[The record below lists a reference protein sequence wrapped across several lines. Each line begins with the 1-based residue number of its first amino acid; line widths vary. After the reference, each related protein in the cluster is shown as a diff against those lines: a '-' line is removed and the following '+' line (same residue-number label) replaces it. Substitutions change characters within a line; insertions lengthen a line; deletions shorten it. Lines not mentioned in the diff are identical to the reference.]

1 MLRTNILVVEDDA
14 KLAAVMRQ
22 GLREHGFV
30 VDVAADGSI
39 GLEMGLAKTYDAIVL
54 DVLLPRLN
62 GIDVLKALRARR
74 IPAPVLMLSARGAL
88 EDRVRG
94 LDLGADDYLPKPFD
108 FSELLA
114 RLRAIT
120 RRPAAEPRTVLS
132 LADLELDPAAREV
145 RRGDRRIELTARE
158 FALLEYLLRRKGV
171 VVTRDMILQN
181 VWDTDYEGGSNLIEV
196 YINYLRRKV
205 DLDATTKLIHTV
217 RGVGY
222 VLREPE

>member
-1 MLRTNILVVEDDA
+1 MRILVVEDDA

-30 VDVAADGSI
+30 VDLAADGQS
-39 GLEMGLAKTYDAIVL
+39 GLEMAVGGAYDAIVL
-54 DVLLPRLN
+54 DVLLPRLD
-62 GIDVLKALRARR
+62 GLGVLKALRTRKV
-74 IPAPVLMLSARGAL
+74 PAPVLMLSARGAL

-94 LDLGADDYLPKPFD
+94 LDLGADDYLAKPFD

-120 RRPAAEPRTVLS
+120 RRPATGPRTVLA
-132 LADLELDPAAREV
+132 LADLELDPAARSV
-145 RRGDRRIELTARE
+145 RRGGRRIELTARE
-158 FALLEYLLRRKGV
+158 FALIEYLLRRKGV

-181 VWDTDYEGGSNLIEV
+181 VWDAEYEGGSNLIEV
-196 YINYLRRKV
+196 YINYLRRKIEP
-205 DLDATTKLIHTV
+205 DGTTRLIHTV

>member
-1 MLRTNILVVEDDA
+1 MDDDV
-14 KLAAVMRQ
+14 KLAGVMRQ

-30 VDVAADGSI
+30 VDLASDGPS
-39 GLEMGLAKTYDAIVL
+39 GLAMGLDGAYDAIVL
-54 DVLLPRLN
+54 DVLLPRLD
-62 GIDVLKALRARR
+62 GLGVLRSLRARK
-74 IPAPVLMLSARGAL
+74 IPAPVLMLSGRGAL

-120 RRPAAEPRTVLS
+120 RRPASGPRTVLT
-132 LADLELDPAAREV
+132 LADLELDPAAREA
-145 RRGDRRIELTARE
+145 RRGNRRIELTARE

-181 VWDTDYEGGSNLIEV
+181 VWDADYERGSNLIEV

-205 DLDATTKLIHTV
+205 DHDNATKLIHTV

>member
-1 MLRTNILVVEDDA
+1 MRILIVEDDA

-30 VDVAADGSI
+30 ADFAADGPS
-39 GLEMGLAKTYDAIVL
+39 GLEMGIGNEYDAIVL
-54 DVLLPRLN
+54 DVLLPRLD
-62 GIDVLKALRARR
+62 GLGVLKALRDQKL
-74 IPAPVLMLSARGAL
+74 PTPVLMLSARGAL

-94 LDLGADDYLPKPFD
+94 LNLGADDYLPKPFD

-120 RRPAAEPRTVLS
+120 RRPAIGPQTILS
-132 LADLELDPAAREV
+132 LTDLELDPAARKV
-145 RRGDRRIELTARE
+145 RRGGRKIDLTARE
-158 FALLEYLLRRKGV
+158 FALLEYLLRRKGI
-171 VVTRDMILQN
+171 VVTRNMILQN
-181 VWDTDYEGGSNLIEV
+181 VWETDYDGGSNLIEV

-205 DLDATTKLIHTV
+205 DQGATTKLIHTV

-222 VLREPE
+222 VLRETE

>member
-1 MLRTNILVVEDDA
+1 MRILIVEDDA

-30 VDVAADGSI
+30 ADFAADGPS
-39 GLEMGLAKTYDAIVL
+39 GLEMGIGNEYDAIVL
-54 DVLLPRLN
+54 DVLLPRLD
-62 GIDVLKALRARR
+62 GLGVLKALRDQKL
-74 IPAPVLMLSARGAL
+74 PTPVLMLSARGAL

-120 RRPAAEPRTVLS
+120 RRPAIGPQTILS
-132 LADLELDPAAREV
+132 LTDLELDPAARKV
-145 RRGDRRIELTARE
+145 RRGGRKIDLTARE
-158 FALLEYLLRRKGV
+158 FALLEYLLRRKGI
-171 VVTRDMILQN
+171 VVTRNMILQN
-181 VWDTDYEGGSNLIEV
+181 VWETDYDGGSNLIEV

-205 DLDATTKLIHTV
+205 DQGATTKLIHTV

-222 VLREPE
+222 VLRETE

>member
-1 MLRTNILVVEDDA
+1 MRVLVIEDDA
-14 KLAAVMRQ
+14 KLAGVMRQ

-30 VDVAADGSI
+30 VDLAADGAS
-39 GLEMGLAKTYDAIVL
+39 GLEMGLDGAYDAIVL
-54 DVLLPRLN
+54 DVLLPRLD
-62 GIDVLKALRARR
+62 GLGVLTALRARKV
-74 IPAPVLMLSARGAL
+74 PAPVLMLSARGAL

-94 LDLGADDYLPKPFD
+94 LDSGADDYLPKPFD

-120 RRPAAEPRTVLS
+120 RRPAAGPQTVLS
-132 LADLELDPAAREV
+132 VADLELDTSAREV
-145 RRGDRRIELTARE
+145 RRGGRRIELTARE

-181 VWDTDYEGGSNLIEV
+181 VWDAEYEGGSNLIEV
-196 YINYLRRKV
+196 YINYLRRK
-205 DLDATTKLIHTV
+205 LDHDVTTKLIHTV

-222 VLREPE
+222 VVRVAE

>member
-1 MLRTNILVVEDDA
+1 MRLLVIEDDA

-39 GLEMGLAKTYDAIVL
+39 GLEMGLAGTYDAIVL

-62 GIDVLKALRARR
+62 GLDVLKALRARM

-120 RRPAAEPRTVLS
+120 RRPAAGPRTVLV
-132 LADLELDPAAREV
+132 LADLELDPAARDV
-145 RRGDRRIELTARE
+145 RRGGRRIELTARE

-196 YINYLRRKV
+196 YINYLRRKI
-205 DLDATTKLIHTV
+205 DHDATTKLIHTV

>member
-1 MLRTNILVVEDDA
+1 MRILVVEDDL
-14 KLAAVMRQ
+14 KLAALLRQ
-22 GLREHGFV
+22 GLQEHGFV
-30 VDVAADGSI
+30 VDLAADGSN
-39 GLEMGLAKTYDAIVL
+39 GLEMAVGETYDAIVL
-54 DVLLPRLN
+54 DLLLPRLD
-62 GIDVLKALRARR
+62 GLSVLKALRDRR

-94 LDLGADDYLPKPFD
+94 LDLGADDYLPKPFG

-114 RLRAIT
+114 RIRAIT
-120 RRPAAEPRTVLS
+120 RRPATGPRTLLA
-132 LADLELDPAAREV
+132 LADLELDPAARLV
-145 RRGDRRIELTARE
+145 RRGDRKIELTARE
-158 FALLEYLLRRKGV
+158 FALLEYLLRRKGI

-181 VWDTDYEGGSNLIEV
+181 VWDAEHDGGSNLIDV

-205 DLDATTKLIHTV
+205 DHDNPTKLIHTV

>member
-1 MLRTNILVVEDDA
+1 MRVLVVEDDA

-30 VDVAADGSI
+30 VDVASDGPT
-39 GLEMGLAKTYDAIVL
+39 GLAMTGDAYDAIVL
-54 DVLLPRLN
+54 DLLLPGLD
-62 GIDVLKALRARR
+62 GLGVLKALRERR
-74 IPAPVLMLSARGAL
+74 VPAPVLMLSARGAL

-108 FSELLA
+108 FSELVA
-114 RLRAIT
+114 RLRAIA
-120 RRPAAEPRTVLS
+120 RRPAAGPRTVLT
-132 LADLELDPAAREV
+132 LADLELDPAARTV
-145 RRGDRRIELTARE
+145 QRGGRRIELTARE

-181 VWDTDYEGGSNLIEV
+181 VWDAEYEGGSNLIEV

-205 DLDATTKLIHTV
+205 DPDGASKLIHTV

>member
-1 MLRTNILVVEDDA
+1 MRLLVIEDDA

-39 GLEMGLAKTYDAIVL
+39 GLEMGLAGMYDAIVL

-62 GIDVLKALRARR
+62 GLDVLKELRARR
-74 IPAPVLMLSARGAL
+74 NPAPVLMLSARGAL
-88 EDRVRG
+88 EDRIQG

-120 RRPAAEPRTVLS
+120 RRPAVGPRTVLA
-132 LADLELDPAAREV
+132 LADLELDPAARLV
-145 RRGDRRIELTARE
+145 RRGDRKIELTARE
-158 FALLEYLLRRKGV
+158 FALLEYLLRRKGI

-181 VWDTDYEGGSNLIEV
+181 VWDTDFDGRSNLIEV

-205 DLDATTKLIHTV
+205 DHDATTKLIHTV

-222 VLREPE
+222 VLRETE

>member
-1 MLRTNILVVEDDA
+1 MRILVVEDDA

-22 GLREHGFV
+22 GLRENGFV
-30 VDVAADGSI
+30 VDVATDGTM
-39 GLEMGLAKTYDAIVL
+39 GLEMGLCTAYDAIVL
-54 DVLLPRLN
+54 DVLLPRLD
-62 GIDVLKALRARR
+62 GLGVLKALRVRK

-120 RRPAAEPRTVLS
+120 RRPAAGPRTVLS

-145 RRGDRRIELTARE
+145 RRGGRRIDLTARE
-158 FALLEYLLRRKGV
+158 FALLEYLLRRKGI

-181 VWDTDYEGGSNLIEV
+181 VWDADYDGGSNLIEV
-196 YINYLRRKV
+196 YVNYLRRKV
-205 DLDATTKLIHTV
+205 DHDAVTKLIHTV

>member
-1 MLRTNILVVEDDA
+1 MRILIVEDDA

-30 VDVAADGSI
+30 ADFATDGPS
-39 GLEMGLAKTYDAIVL
+39 GLEMGIGNEYDAIVL
-54 DVLLPRLN
+54 DVLLPRLD
-62 GIDVLKALRARR
+62 GLGVLKALRDQKL
-74 IPAPVLMLSARGAL
+74 PTPVLMLSARGAL

-120 RRPAAEPRTVLS
+120 RRPAIGPQTILS
-132 LADLELDPAAREV
+132 LTDLELDPAARKV
-145 RRGDRRIELTARE
+145 RRGGRKIDLTARE
-158 FALLEYLLRRKGV
+158 FALLEYLLRRKGI
-171 VVTRDMILQN
+171 VVTRNMILQN
-181 VWDTDYEGGSNLIEV
+181 VWETDYDGGSNLIEV

-205 DLDATTKLIHTV
+205 DQGATTKLIHTV

-222 VLREPE
+222 VLRATE

>member
-1 MLRTNILVVEDDA
+1 MRILVVEDDL
-14 KLAAVMRQ
+14 KLAALLRQ
-22 GLREHGFV
+22 GLQEHGFV
-30 VDVAADGSI
+30 VDFAADGSS
-39 GLEMGLAKTYDAIVL
+39 GLEMAVGETYDAIVL
-54 DVLLPRLN
+54 DLLLPRLD
-62 GIDVLKALRARR
+62 GLSVLKALRDRR

-94 LDLGADDYLPKPFD
+94 LDLGADDYLPKPFG

-114 RLRAIT
+114 RIRAIT
-120 RRPAAEPRTVLS
+120 RRPATGPRTLLA
-132 LADLELDPAAREV
+132 LADLELDPAARLV
-145 RRGDRRIELTARE
+145 RRGDRKIELTARE
-158 FALLEYLLRRKGV
+158 FALLEYLLRRKGI

-181 VWDTDYEGGSNLIEV
+181 VWDAEHDGGSNLIDV

-205 DLDATTKLIHTV
+205 DHDNPTKLIHTV

>member
-1 MLRTNILVVEDDA
+1 MRLLIVEDDA
-14 KLAAVMRQ
+14 KLAGVMRQ

-30 VDVAADGSI
+30 VDLAGDGPT
-39 GLEMGLAKTYDAIVL
+39 GLAMAVGEAYDAIVL
-54 DVLLPRLN
+54 DVLLPRLD
-62 GIDVLKALRARR
+62 GLGVLKALREKR

-108 FSELLA
+108 FSELVA
-114 RLRAIT
+114 RLRAIA
-120 RRPAAEPRTVLS
+120 RRPAAGPRTVLT
-132 LADLELDPAAREV
+132 LADLELDPAARV
-145 RRGDRRIELTARE
+145 VQRGGRRIELTARE

-181 VWDTDYEGGSNLIEV
+181 VWDAEYEGGSNLIEV

-205 DLDATTKLIHTV
+205 DHDGTAKLIHTV

>member
-1 MLRTNILVVEDDA
+1 MRLLVVEDDA

-39 GLEMGLAKTYDAIVL
+39 GLEMGLAGMYDAIVL
-54 DVLLPRLN
+54 DLLLPRLN
-62 GIDVLKALRARR
+62 GLDVLKELRARK

-120 RRPAAEPRTVLS
+120 RRPATGPRTVLV
-132 LADLELDPAAREV
+132 LADLELDPAARDV
-145 RRGDRRIELTARE
+145 RRSGRRIELTARE

-196 YINYLRRKV
+196 YINYLRRKI
-205 DLDATTKLIHTV
+205 DHDATTKLIHTV

>member
-1 MLRTNILVVEDDA
+1 MRVLVVEDDA
-14 KLAAVMRQ
+14 KLAGVMRQ

-30 VDVAADGSI
+30 VDLAGDGPT
-39 GLEMGLAKTYDAIVL
+39 GLAMASADAYDAIVL
-54 DVLLPRLN
+54 DLLLPRLD
-62 GIDVLKALRARR
+62 GLGVLKALREKR

-108 FSELLA
+108 FSELVA
-114 RLRAIT
+114 RLRAIA
-120 RRPAAEPRTVLS
+120 RRPSAGPRTVLT
-132 LADLELDPAAREV
+132 LADLELDPAARV
-145 RRGDRRIELTARE
+145 LRRGGRRIELTARE

-181 VWDTDYEGGSNLIEV
+181 VWDAEYEGGSNLIEV

-205 DLDATTKLIHTV
+205 DHDGTVKLIHTV

>member
-1 MLRTNILVVEDDA
+1 MRILVVEDDA
-14 KLAAVMRQ
+14 KLAGVMRQ

-30 VDVAADGSI
+30 VDLASDGPT
-39 GLEMGLAKTYDAIVL
+39 GLEMSLTGAYDAIVL
-54 DVLLPRLN
+54 DVLLPRLD
-62 GIDVLKALRARR
+62 GLGVLKSLRARK

-88 EDRVRG
+88 EDRILG
-94 LDLGADDYLPKPFD
+94 LDSGADDYLPKPFD
-108 FSELLA
+108 FSE
-114 RLRAIT
+114 RAIT
-120 RRPAAEPRTVLS
+120 RRPATGPHTVLS
-132 LADLELDPAAREV
+132 LVDLELDPTAREV
-145 RRGDRRIELTARE
+145 RRGGRRIELTARE

-181 VWDTDYEGGSNLIEV
+181 VWDAEYEGESNLIEV

-205 DLDATTKLIHTV
+205 DQDATTKLIHTV

>member
-1 MLRTNILVVEDDA
+1 MRLLVIEDDA

-39 GLEMGLAKTYDAIVL
+39 GLEMGLAGMYDAIVL

-62 GIDVLKALRARR
+62 GLDVLKELRARR
-74 IPAPVLMLSARGAL
+74 NPAPVLMLTARGAL
-88 EDRVRG
+88 EDRIQG

-120 RRPAAEPRTVLS
+120 RRPAVGPRTVLA
-132 LADLELDPAAREV
+132 LADLELDPSARLV
-145 RRGDRRIELTARE
+145 RRGDRKIELTARE
-158 FALLEYLLRRKGV
+158 FALLEYLLRRKGI

-181 VWDTDYEGGSNLIEV
+181 VWDTDFDGRSNLIEV

-205 DLDATTKLIHTV
+205 DHDATTKLIHTV

-222 VLREPE
+222 VLRETE

>member
-1 MLRTNILVVEDDA
+1 MRLLVIEDDA

-39 GLEMGLAKTYDAIVL
+39 GLEMGLAGMYDAIVL
-54 DVLLPRLN
+54 DLLLPRLN
-62 GIDVLKALRARR
+62 GLDVLKELRARK

-120 RRPAAEPRTVLS
+120 RRPATGPRTVLV
-132 LADLELDPAAREV
+132 LADLELDPAARDV
-145 RRGDRRIELTARE
+145 RRSGRRIELTARE

-196 YINYLRRKV
+196 YINYLRRKI
-205 DLDATTKLIHTV
+205 DHDATTKLIHTV

>member
-1 MLRTNILVVEDDA
+1 MRLLVVEDDA